1 MKQLQ
6 LAFPM
11 KHLSRIAPFVLLL
24 LASQLRAQPAPDTQP
39 REWGML
45 EQYCMGCHNYD
56 DFSGGVAFDLMSPA
70 GVADDAV
77 VWEKALRKLRGHLM
91 PPPGSEQPSQG
102 QIDGFVS
109 WLEGTLDQPGAHP
122 LAGHVPIQRLNRTEY
137 ALAVKDL
144 LGVEIKAEDFLPEEI
159 EVDGFDNI
167 AAALSVSPSFLDQ
180 YISAARVAARLAVG
194 EPVPKLANVYYPSP
208 GGSQTE
214 FEDGMPLGTR
224 GGMKVRHAFPS
235 DGEYLINILDLDVG
249 LYPRAVETVQTL
261 VVLIDDTEV
270 FRADLG
276 GPEDM
281 EIVNQQGAAGSA
293 KIMERFTA
301 IPAQVTA
308 GNHDVIVTFIERSRA
323 ESDWTVGSSGNGA
336 RLARVID
343 GIEIVGPHNSTGIS
357 QTVSRSKIF
366 VCTPQ
371 SASDEAACAD
381 RIIANL
387 AAKAFR
393 RAVTKEDI
401 ADYQPFFAA
410 GRSGPG
416 GFDEGVEQVVAAILA
431 SPDFLYRGISPAKDI
446 GDAHTFALSQTE
458 LATRL
463 SFFLWSQGPDELLL
477 DAALKG
483 ELIKP
488 EVMQAQVTRMLA
500 DERAQALVNNFA
512 LKWLNLDSL
521 DAIDPEPAQFPG
533 FNDGLRDDFSEEV
546 QLFITSV
553 LLEDRPVNELLTASH
568 TFLNERLARYY
579 GITDVHGAQ
588 FRRVELA
595 DENRWGILGKG
606 AVLLRTSY
614 GDRTSPVLRG
624 AWVLDKLMG
633 TPPTPPPPNVVTD
646 LSVPPGQ
653 KPTTVRA
660 RLEQHRLNPTCSQCH
675 GVIDPI
681 GLALE
686 NFSVTGQWR
695 DEDPLAEQP
704 IDASSVLSSGVAI
717 DGPIEL
723 RNELSKRPAQF
734 ALALTE
740 KLLMYA
746 INREL
751 EYFDMPQVRA
761 IVRSAADDDY
771 RLSSLV
777 TGIVN
782 SPAFRLQA
790 LPESAP
796 GPDAGIEVAAAPTA
810 TTGTVGQ

>member
-1 MKQLQ
+1 MKQLHYIT
-6 LAFPM
+6 LFSLP
-11 KHLSRIAPFVLLL
+11 LLIATPI
-24 LASQLRAQPAPDTQP
+24 QAQQSADARPAQ
-39 REWGML
+39 WGML
-45 EQYCMGCHNYD
+45 EQYCMDCHNLD
-56 DFSGGVAFDLMSPA
+56 DFSGGLAFDLMKPA
-70 GVADDAV
+70 GVASDAA

-91 PPPGSEQPSQG
+91 PPPGSAQPEQAE
-102 QIDGFVS
+102 IDTFVS
-109 WLEGTLDQPGAHP
+109 WMEATLDQPGAHP
-122 LAGHVPIQRLNRTEY
+122 GAGHVPVQRLNRTEY

-144 LGVEIKAEDFLPEEI
+144 LGVEIKAEDFLPAEI

-180 YISAARVAARLAVG
+180 YITAARVVARLAIG

-224 GGMKVRHAFPS
+224 GGMKVRHTFPS
-235 DGEYLINILDLDVG
+235 DGDYLINILDLDVG
-249 LYPRAVETVQTL
+249 LYPRAVETPQTL
-261 VVLIDDTEV
+261 VVLVDGKEI

-276 GPEDM
+276 GEQDLALVDR
-281 EIVNQQGAAGSA
+281 EGAAGSA
-293 KIMERFTA
+293 KVMARFNA
-301 IPAQVTA
+301 IPAQVKA
-308 GNHDVIVTFIERSRA
+308 GTHDVVITFIERSRA
-323 ESDWTVGSSGNGA
+323 ESDWTIGSGGFGGA
-336 RLARVID
+336 RLSRLLD
-343 GIEIVGPHNSTGIS
+343 GIEIVGPENATGIS
-357 QTVSRSKIF
+357 LTPSRAKIF

-371 SASDEAACAD
+371 TEADEAACAD
-381 RIIANL
+381 QIIANL
-387 AAKAFR
+387 AQKAFR
-393 RAVTKEDI
+393 RAVTAADI
-401 ADYQPFFAA
+401 ASYQPFFAA

-431 SPDFLYRGISPAKDI
+431 SPDFLYRGISIAKDI
-446 GDAHTFALSQTE
+446 GDANTFALSATE
-458 LATRL
+458 LASRL
-463 SFFLWSQGPDELLL
+463 SFFLWSQGPDQLLL
-477 DAALKG
+477 DTALKG
-483 ELIKP
+483 DLSKP
-488 EVMQAQVTRMLA
+488 DVMQAQVARMLA
-500 DERAQALVNNFA
+500 DERAQSLVNNFA

-533 FNDGLRDDFSEEV
+533 FNDGLRADFSEEV
-546 QLFITSV
+546 QRFLASV
-553 LLEDRPVNELLTASH
+553 LLEDRPVLELLTASY
-568 TFLNERLARYY
+568 TYLNERLARYY

-595 DENRWGILGKG
+595 DEARWGILGKS

-624 AWVLDKLMG
+624 AWVLEKLMG
-633 TPPTPPPPNVVTD
+633 TPPSPPPPNVVTD
-646 LSVPPGQ
+646 LSIPPGQ

-660 RLEQHRLNPTCSQCH
+660 RLEQHRVNPTCSQCH

-695 DEDPLAEQP
+695 DIDPLAEQP
-704 IDASSVLSSGVAI
+704 IDASSVLPNGVAI
-717 DGPIEL
+717 NGPIDL
-723 RNELSKRPAQF
+723 RNELSKRPEQF

-761 IVRSAADDDY
+761 IVRAAAADDY
-771 RLSSLV
+771 RLSALV
-777 TGIVN
+777 MGIVN

-790 LPESAP
+790 LPEEKTAI
-796 GPDAGIEVAAAPTA
+796 DVAAARA
-810 TTGTVGQ
+810 GTVSE